1 MQLHQTYESLIWTG
15 RERSHKNVSDPSNFW
30 AYGMVVI
37 MLRVLSMV
45 YIYFAMEQ
53 GHNGIGVVICGAR
66 KGRSAGTRGK
76 ETPHCWIFMESTA
89 SFGNPG
95 GDGPIIM

>member
-1 MQLHQTYESLIWTG
+1 MIMLGMVDINLLM
-15 RERSHKNVSDPSNFW
+15 ERS
-30 AYGMVVI
+30 
-37 MLRVLSMV
+37 
-45 YIYFAMEQ
+45 
-53 GHNGIGVVICGAR
+53 HNGIGVVMCGAR

-89 SFGNPG
+89 SFGNPA